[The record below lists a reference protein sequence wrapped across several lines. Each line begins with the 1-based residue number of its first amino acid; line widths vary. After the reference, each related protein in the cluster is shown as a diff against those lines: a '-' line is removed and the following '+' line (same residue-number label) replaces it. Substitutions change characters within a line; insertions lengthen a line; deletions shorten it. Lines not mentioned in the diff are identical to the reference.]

1 MKAKSLSAL
10 LASCAALGV
19 AAADI
24 VPENLR
30 APPTQW
36 MLIETRATGV
46 QIYECSPG
54 KSDPAK
60 FEWAFKGPE
69 ADLFDGKGAKVGKHY
84 GGPTW
89 ESKDGSQ
96 VVGEVKA
103 RSDSTDASAIPWLLL
118 NAKSTS
124 GTGIFSKTQSI
135 QRLETK
141 GGKAPASGCDK
152 AQAGKEARVPYKAT
166 YYFYGPKPN

>member
-1 MKAKSLSAL
+1 MKRISL
-10 LASCAALGV
+10 LALAGWAVL
-19 AAADI
+19 AQAADV

-30 APPTQW
+30 APQTQW
-36 MLIETRATGV
+36 MLIEAKATGV

-54 KSDPAK
+54 KADSAK
-60 FEWAFKGPE
+60 YEWAFKGPE
-69 ADLFDGKGAKVGKHY
+69 AELFDGKGVKVGKHY

-89 ESKDGSQ
+89 ESNDGSK
-96 VVGEVKA
+96 VVGEVKSRA
-103 RSDSTDASAIPWLLL
+103 DSTDAYAIPWLLL

-135 QRLETK
+135 QRLETS
-141 GGKAPASGCDK
+141 GGKAPAGGCDK
-152 AQAGKEARVPYKAT
+152 AQAGREARVPYKAT